1 MTMRRFLV
9 PDSLSGRLIT
19 ALLVVVGITVAI
31 LALLI
36 MRERREVAFW
46 GSDSS
51 GVIELMAQTSE
62 DLAGLT
68 ASEREARL
76 EELRREPLAAAE
88 EDGRP
93 SRRPPRWDDSAAARA
108 YQKRL
113 QRELGGDYVIDV
125 RPARHGLQNVVR
137 IGAVHYPGPAAR
149 FHPPP
154 TDRPALPGP
163 TDVEPVPHGP
173 GLRHE
178 LDVSVR
184 LPGGDAV
191 VYRVPAPRSGPPL
204 PPEIFSELAV
214 LTLVLAIALFVMAR
228 TITRPLSALAGAAE
242 AMGRGETPPPL
253 PETGARELREATH
266 AFNTMHERLQRYLNS
281 RTRLLAAMSHDLRTP
296 LTRLRLRSERLADPE
311 LRERFNADVDE
322 MNGMLKAAL
331 DLFRGMNGDE
341 PASPVDIMQYLD
353 ALREE
358 FAVLGATVT
367 VEGSA
372 AGPIEVRVN
381 ALKRCLTN
389 LISNAVKFGGHA
401 DVRVTDGAD
410 LTIRVLDEGPGIP
423 EESLERVF
431 EPFFRLESSRNPETG
446 GTGLGLS
453 IARDIAQAHG
463 GSLELHNRQPRGLE
477 AVLTLPRTTRPR
489 APKAAL

>member
-1 MTMRRFLV
+1 MRRFLL

-19 ALLVVVGITVAI
+19 AMLIVVGITVAV

-36 MRERREVAFW
+36 MRERREMAFW

-51 GVIELMAQTSE
+51 GIIELMAQTSE
-62 DLAGLT
+62 DLAGL
-68 ASEREARL
+68 SRPERMARL
-76 EELRREPLAAAE
+76 GVLRREPLTTNEDE
-88 EDGRP
+88 ERP
-93 SRRPPRWDDSAAARA
+93 SRRPPRWDDSAAASA
-108 YQKRL
+108 YEKRL
-113 QRELGGDYVIDV
+113 QRELGDAYTINV
-125 RPARHGLQNVVR
+125 RPARHSDRNVVR
-137 IGAVHYPGPAAR
+137 IGTGRYPGHAAH
-149 FHPPP
+149 FQPPSGAA
-154 TDRPALPGP
+154 DGGLR
-163 TDVEPVPHGP
+163 PHGP

-184 LPGGDAV
+184 LPGGDTV

-204 PPEIFSELAV
+204 PPMIFIQLAV
-214 LTLVLAIALFVMAR
+214 LTLVLAVALFVMAR

-331 DLFRGMNGDE
+331 DLFRGMNDDE
-341 PASPVDIMQYLD
+341 PASPVDVMRFLST
-353 ALREE
+353 LRDE
-358 FAVLGATVT
+358 FAELGASVT
-367 VEGSA
+367 VQGA
-372 AGPIEVRVN
+372 ATGPIEVRPN

-389 LISNAVKFGGHA
+389 LISNAVKFGDHA
-401 DVRVTDGAD
+401 DVQVADGD
-410 LTIRVLDEGPGIP
+410 ELTIRVLDEGPGIP
-423 EESLERVF
+423 EASLDRVF
-431 EPFFRLESSRNPETG
+431 EPFFRLESSRNPATG

-463 GSLELHNRQPRGLE
+463 GSLQLRNRTPKGLE
-477 AVLTLPRTTRPR
+477 AVLTLPRTGPARTRQAQR
-489 APKAAL
+489 